1 MMRLSGKAVLAAV
14 IIFVAGPFCIMLI
27 AAMNSGD
34 VLAFPPSGFS
44 LRWFAAVLEVESFRS
59 SFAVSLCIA
68 LAATLASL
76 VLGIP
81 VAYALSRY
89 RVPGGELLRTLVT
102 APIIIPGIVV
112 GLGLLRYFVIPLD
125 LSVLLALFLA
135 HTALLIPYA
144 VRVVGASLENLRSD
158 IEEAA
163 ILLGASRLEA
173 FASIV
178 LPNIR
183 NGIVAAF
190 VLGFITSFNHI
201 PVSLFLTGP
210 GVSTLPINM
219 LSYMDVVYDPSIAAL
234 SSLLA
239 LVSIVVV
246 FLAERLLGISRYV

>member
-1 MMRLSGKAVLAAV
+1 MMRASGKAVLGAV
-14 IIFVAGPFCIMLI
+14 VIFVAGPFCVMLI
-27 AAMNSGD
+27 AACNSGD

-44 LRWFAAVLEVESFRS
+44 LRWFAAVFAVESFRE
-59 SFAVSLCIA
+59 SFVVSFFVA
-68 LAATLASL
+68 LAATLTSL
-76 VLGIP
+76 LLGIP

-89 RVPGGELLRTLVT
+89 RVPGGELVRTLVT
-102 APIIIPGIVV
+102 APIVIPGIVV

-135 HTALLIPYA
+135 HTALLVPYA

-163 ILLGASRLEA
+163 VMLGASRLRA
-173 FASIV
+173 FTAIV

-239 LVSIVVV
+239 LGSIVIV

>member
-1 MMRLSGKAVLAAV
+1 MMRASGKIVLCGV
-14 IIFVAGPFCIMLI
+14 VLFVTGPICIMLI
-27 AAMNSGD
+27 AACNSGD
-34 VLAFPPSGFS
+34 VLAFPPTGLS
-44 LRWFAAVLEVESFRS
+44 LRWFAAVFFVESFRASFVVS
-59 SFAVSLCIA
+59 SVIA
-68 LAATLASL
+68 LSATLASL
-76 VLGIP
+76 LLGIP

-89 RVPGGELLRTLVT
+89 RLPGGEYLRTLVT
-102 APIIIPGIVV
+102 APVIIPGIVV

-144 VRVVGASLENLRSD
+144 VRVVGASLENLRTD

-163 ILLGASRLEA
+163 VMLGASRLTA
-173 FASIV
+173 FATIV

-183 NGIVAAF
+183 NGIIAAF
-190 VLGFITSFNHI
+190 VLGFVTSFNHI

-219 LSYMDVVYDPSIAAL
+219 LSYMEVVYDPSIAAL

-239 LVSIVVV
+239 LSSIVIVV
-246 FLAERLLGISRYV
+246 IAERLLGIFRYV

>member
-1 MMRLSGKAVLAAV
+1 MTGAGRAVVWAV
-14 IIFVAGPFCIMLI
+14 VAFITGPICIMLI
-27 AAMNSGD
+27 AACNSGD

-44 LRWFAAVLEVESFRS
+44 LRWFSAVFLVESFRTSFVVS
-59 SFAVSLCIA
+59 SLLA
-68 LAATLASL
+68 LAATLTAL
-76 VLGIP
+76 LLGVP
-81 VAYALSRY
+81 LAYALSRY
-89 RVPGGELLRTLVT
+89 RIAGAEHLRTLVT
-102 APIIIPGIVV
+102 TPIIVPEIVV
-112 GLGLLRYFVIPLD
+112 GLGLLRYFVIPLN

-144 VRVVGASLENLRSD
+144 VRVVGASLENLRTD

-163 ILLGASRLEA
+163 MLLGASRLGA
-173 FASIV
+173 FRKVV
-178 LPNIR
+178 LPNIG

-239 LVSIVVV
+239 LGSILVV
-246 FLAERLLGISRYV
+246 LIAERLLGISRYV

>member
-1 MMRLSGKAVLAAV
+1 
-14 IIFVAGPFCIMLI
+14 
-27 AAMNSGD
+27 

-44 LRWFAAVLEVESFRS
+44 LRWFAAVLQVESFRS
-59 SFAVSLCIA
+59 SFMVSLFIA
-68 LAATLASL
+68 LAATLTSL
-76 VLGIP
+76 ALGIP

-89 RVPGGELLRTLVT
+89 RVPGGEQLRTLVT

-163 ILLGASRLEA
+163 ILLGASRLKA
-173 FASIV
+173 FAAIV

-234 SSLLA
+234 SSMLA
-239 LVSIVVV
+239 LASIVVV